1 MAGKTPTLVDHL
13 GRDIDFGRLK
23 AEHSGPSVSGV
34 RSVVSSHPAQG
45 LTPTRLASILRE
57 SENSSPMRYLELAE
71 EMEEKDLHYLGVLGT
86 RKRAVAQLEVTV
98 KAGSDDAA
106 DQKAADMV
114 REWLD
119 RDELETDLFDIL
131 DAVGKGSS
139 RTEIVWDMTPKAWTP
154 ARLEWRDPRWFTF
167 DPVDGRT
174 PLLVDGGASGNPY
187 GDPLP
192 PFKYICHDHKA
203 KSGLPIRGGLARA
216 AAWGYLF
223 KNYALK
229 DWVAFA
235 EIFGLP
241 MRVGKYGAGETE
253 ENIRRLMQAV
263 TDIGS
268 DAAAVIPQSM
278 MIEFITAGGATGS
291 VDLYEKLCDY
301 LDKQVSKATLGQT
314 ATTDAS
320 PGAGLSGSG
329 AQHGDVRDDIK
340 RSDAKQ
346 LAATINRDLVTPYVR
361 LNLGQE
367 VKPPKLS
374 IGQAEAWDVT
384 TMMPAVKTF
393 VAMGGR
399 VGMSAIRDK
408 LGIEDPAADEEL
420 LQPETT
426 TAPAASINPATGA
439 PAAPVTGGGAVV
451 ARKIAPNGSTPLL
464 EPLKAA
470 SDAERRAAAATQGG
484 TDPLDGLVETSLDG
498 WEEMT
503 AAFIGPIE
511 DLVADCGSLDELRT
525 RMTGRLNETLAAM
538 DTAAITERLARASF
552 NARLAGIAGV
562 ALTEEETPPRRVDPQ
577 GGAKRQTAAPS
588 DRGAGRK
595 P

>member
-1 MAGKTPTLVDHL
+1 MAGKPPPLVDHL
-13 GRDIDFGRLK
+13 SRPIEFNRLK
-23 AEHSGPSVSGV
+23 VEHSAPSVSGV
-34 RSVVSSHPAQG
+34 RSIVSSHPAQG
-45 LTPTRLASILRE
+45 LTPDRLAAILRE
-57 SENSSPMRYLELAE
+57 SENSSPLRYLELAE

-86 RKRAVAQLEVTV
+86 RKRAVAQLEITV
-98 KAGSDDAA
+98 KAASDDAA
-106 DQKAADMV
+106 EQKAADMV
-114 REWLD
+114 REWLA
-119 RDELETDLFDIL
+119 RDELETELFDIL
-131 DAVGKGSS
+131 DAIGKGFS
-139 RTEIVWDMTPKAWTP
+139 RTEIIWDMTATAWTP
-154 ARLEWRDPRWFTF
+154 VRLEWRDPRWFTF

-174 PLLVDGGASGNPY
+174 PLLVDGGASGNAY
-187 GDPLP
+187 GEPLP

-241 MRVGKYGAGETE
+241 LRVGKYGPGETE

-278 MIEFITAGGATGS
+278 MLEFVTAGGATGS
-291 VDLYEKLCDY
+291 VDLYERLCDY

-329 AQHGDVRDDIK
+329 SQHGDVREDIK

-346 LAATINRDLVTPYVR
+346 LAATINRDLITPYVR

-367 VKPPKLS
+367 VKPPKLV
-374 IGQAEAWDVT
+374 IGQAEAWDPV

-408 LGIEDPAADEEL
+408 LGIEDPGEEEEL
-420 LQPETT
+420 LVAEAMAAAPVATYPQGGAA
-426 TAPAASINPATGA
+426 APAEP
-439 PAAPVTGGGAVV
+439 PAAPDP
-451 ARKIAPNGSTPLL
+451 RKTPGKGSTDLL
-464 EPLKAA
+464 EPLKPQSGSEAA
-470 SDAERRAAAATQGG
+470 SAAASAPP
-484 TDPLDGLVETSLDG
+484 TDPDAIDDFIGSELGGWEPLVSPVIDPVRAMLAEATDLEDARERLLGLIETGGADDLVEL
-498 WEEMT
+498 
-503 AAFIGPIE
+503 
-511 DLVADCGSLDELRT
+511 
-525 RMTGRLNETLAAM
+525 
-538 DTAAITERLARASF
+538 LARGGFS
-552 NARLAGIAGV
+552 ARLAGAAG
-562 ALTEEETPPRRVDPQ
+562 
-577 GGAKRQTAAPS
+577 QTLD
-588 DRGAGRK
+588 DRGTE
-595 P
+595 

>member
-1 MAGKTPTLVDHL
+1 MAARTPALVDHL
-13 GRDIDFGRLK
+13 GRPIDLGRLK
-23 AEHSGPSVSGV
+23 AEHSAPSVSGV
-34 RSVVSSHPAQG
+34 RSVVSGHPAQG
-45 LTPTRLASILRE
+45 LTPDRLVSILRE
-57 SENSSPMRYLELAE
+57 SENASPMRYLELAE

-86 RKRAVAQLEVTV
+86 RKRAVAQLEITV
-98 KAGSDDAA
+98 KAASDDAA
-106 DQKAADMV
+106 EQKAADMV

-131 DAVGKGSS
+131 DAIGKGFS
-139 RTEIVWDMTPKAWTP
+139 RTEIVWDMTATAWTP
-154 ARLEWRDPRWFTF
+154 VRLEWRDPRWFTF
-167 DPVDGRT
+167 DPLDGKT
-174 PLLVDGGASGNPY
+174 PLLVDGGLSGHAY
-187 GDPLP
+187 GEPLP

-361 LNLGQE
+361 LNLGQD
-367 VKPPKLS
+367 VKPPKLV
-374 IGQAEAWDVT
+374 IGQAEAWDPVV
-384 TMMPAVKTF
+384 MMPAVESF
-393 VAMGGR
+393 VNMGGR
-399 VGMSAIRDK
+399 VGMSSVRDK

-420 LQPETT
+420 LQPQ
-426 TAPAASINPATGA
+426 TGA
-439 PAAPVTGGGAVV
+439 QPPMVTDAAKDAPGAPVTGGGAVV
-451 ARKIAPNGSTPLL
+451 PRKSDPGGSRPLL
-464 EPLKAA
+464 EPLKRPSAG
-470 SDAERRAAAATQGG
+470 ERQAAAATE
-484 TDPLDGLVETSLDG
+484 DPGANVGDAIDSLAEAALDG

-511 DLVADCGSLDELRT
+511 EMVATSGSMDELRS
-525 RMTGRLNETLAAM
+525 RLTARLTQTLERM
-538 DTAAITERLARASF
+538 DTAEITERLARASF

-562 ALTEEETPPRRVDPQ
+562 ALSEEE
-577 GGAKRQTAAPS
+577 AS
-588 DRGAGRK
+588 
-595 P
+595 

>member
-1 MAGKTPTLVDHL
+1 MAGKTSTLVDHL
-13 GRDIDFGRLK
+13 GQPIDLGRLK

-34 RSVVSSHPAQG
+34 RSVVTSHPAQG
-45 LTPTRLASILRE
+45 LTPDRLASILRE
-57 SENSSPMRYLELAE
+57 AENASPLRYLELAE

-86 RKRAVAQLEVTV
+86 RKRAVAQLEITV

-106 DQKAADMV
+106 EQKAADMV

-119 RDELETDLFDIL
+119 RDELETDLIDIL
-131 DAVGKGSS
+131 DAIGKGFS
-139 RTEIVWDMTPKAWTP
+139 RTEILWDMTATAWTP
-154 ARLEWRDPRWFTF
+154 MRLEFRDPRWFTF
-167 DPVDGRT
+167 DPLDGRT
-174 PLLVDGGASGNPY
+174 PLLVDGGASGNAY
-187 GDPLP
+187 GEPLP

-241 MRVGKYGAGETE
+241 MRIGKYGAGETE

-278 MIEFITAGGATGS
+278 MIEFIGGGS
-291 VDLYEKLCDY
+291 TSGSIDLYERLCDY

-314 ATTDAS
+314 ATTDAA

-329 AQHGDVRDDIK
+329 SQHGDVRDDIM

-346 LAATINRDLVTPYVR
+346 LAATINRDLIGPYVR
-361 LNLGQE
+361 LNLGQD

-374 IGQAEAWDVT
+374 IGQADAWDVEK
-384 TMMPAVKTF
+384 MMPAVKTF
-393 VAMGGR
+393 VGMGGR
-399 VGMSAIRDK
+399 VGMAFIRDK
-408 LGIEDPAADEEL
+408 LGVEDPAEDEEL
-420 LQPETT
+420 LTSPTE
-426 TAPAASINPATGA
+426 PVAAAIDPTTGA
-439 PAAPVTGGGAVV
+439 PAAPVPPGGAAVP
-451 ARKIAPNGSTPLL
+451 RKIPGKGSTPLL

-470 SDAERRAAAATQGG
+470 SEAEATAAATRAAGR
-484 TDPLDGLVETSLDG
+484 DSLDGLADASLDD
-498 WEEMT
+498 WEEMAT
-503 AAFIGPIE
+503 ALVGPIE
-511 DLVADCGSLDELRT
+511 ALISDCGSIEEAQR
-525 RMTGRLNETLAAM
+525 RLTEALATM
-538 DTAAITERLARASF
+538 DAGKVAERLARASF
-552 NARLAGIAGV
+552 SARLAGV
-562 ALTEEETPPRRVDPQ
+562 ADVPITEEAV
-577 GGAKRQTAAPS
+577 G
-588 DRGAGRK
+588 
-595 P
+595 

>member
-1 MAGKTPTLVDHL
+1 MAGKPPPLVNHL
-13 GRDIDFGRLK
+13 GQEIDFGRLK

-45 LTPTRLASILRE
+45 LTPDRLASILRE

-86 RKRAVAQLEVTV
+86 RKRAVAQLEITV

-114 REWLD
+114 REWLE
-119 RDELETDLFDIL
+119 RDELETDLIDIL
-131 DAVGKGSS
+131 DAVGKGFS
-139 RTEIVWDMTPKAWTP
+139 RTEIVWDMTATAWTP
-154 ARLEWRDPRWFTF
+154 VRLEWRDPRWFTF

-187 GDPLP
+187 GEPLP

-241 MRVGKYGAGETE
+241 MRVGKYGTGETE

-278 MIEFITAGGATGS
+278 MIEFIGAGPSSGS

-314 ATTDAS
+314 ATTDAA

-329 AQHGDVRDDIK
+329 SQHGDVRDDIK

-361 LNLGQE
+361 LNLGQD
-367 VKPPKLS
+367 VKPPKLV
-374 IGQAEAWDVT
+374 IGQAEAWDPVV
-384 TMMPAVKTF
+384 MMPAVKTF
-393 VAMGGR
+393 VGMGGR

-408 LGIEDPAADEEL
+408 LGIEDPAEDEEL
-420 LQPETT
+420 LTAEAAAVATLERHPEG
-426 TAPAASINPATGA
+426 GA
-439 PAAPVTGGGAVV
+439 PGPLDRAGAVTP
-451 ARKIAPNGSTPLL
+451 RKNPRTGSTPLL
-464 EPLKAA
+464 EPLKPASAA
-470 SDAERRAAAATQGG
+470 EATAAAAIEAAANP
-484 TDPLDGLVETSLDG
+484 DAIDEFVDGELGG
-498 WEEMT
+498 WETMVGVAVSPIRSMLAE
-503 AAFIGPIE
+503 ASSLEDARDRLIG
-511 DLVADCGSLDELRT
+511 LLDTMEAGPLAEL
-525 RMTGRLNETLAAM
+525 
-538 DTAAITERLARASF
+538 LARGGF
-552 NARLAGIAGV
+552 NARLAGVAGQM
-562 ALTEEETPPRRVDPQ
+562 LGE
-577 GGAKRQTAAPS
+577 AA
-588 DRGAGRK
+588 D
-595 P
+595 

>member
-1 MAGKTPTLVDHL
+1 MAGKPPPLVDHL
-13 GRDIDFGRLK
+13 SRPIDFGRLK

-45 LTPTRLASILRE
+45 LTPDRLAAILRE

-86 RKRAVAQLEVTV
+86 RKRAVAQLEITV

-106 DQKAADMV
+106 EQKAADMV

-119 RDELETDLFDIL
+119 RDELETDLIDIL
-131 DAVGKGSS
+131 DAIGKGFS

-154 ARLEWRDPRWFTF
+154 CRLEWRDPRWFTF
-167 DPVDGRT
+167 DPIDGRT
-174 PLLVDGGASGNPY
+174 PLLVDGGASGNAY
-187 GDPLP
+187 GEPLP

-216 AAWGYLF
+216 AAWSYLF

-314 ATTDAS
+314 ATTDAA

-346 LAATINRDLVTPYVR
+346 LAATINRDLITPYVR
-361 LNLGQE
+361 LNLGQD
-367 VKPPKLS
+367 VKPPKLV
-374 IGQAEAWDVT
+374 IGQAEAWDPVV
-384 TMMPAVKTF
+384 MMPAVKTF
-393 VAMGGR
+393 VGMGGR
-399 VGMSAIRDK
+399 VGMSQIRDK
-408 LGIEDPAADEEL
+408 LGLEDPAADEEL
-420 LQPETT
+420 LIAEAVASAPVATYPEG
-426 TAPAASINPATGA
+426 GA
-439 PAAPVTGGGAVV
+439 PAHVAGGGAVTP
-451 ARKIAPNGSTPLL
+451 RKTPGKGSTPLL
-464 EPLKAA
+464 EPFKAA
-470 SDAERRAAAATQGG
+470 SEAETTAAAAASTPADNRDAVDLFVDAELG
-484 TDPLDGLVETSLDG
+484 G
-498 WEEMT
+498 WEEMVGG
-503 AAFIGPIE
+503 AASPIRSMLAEASSLE
-511 DLVADCGSLDELRT
+511 DARDRLVGLLDTMDPEPLAEL
-525 RMTGRLNETLAAM
+525 
-538 DTAAITERLARASF
+538 LARAGF
-552 NARLAGIAGV
+552 NARLAGAAG
-562 ALTEEETPPRRVDPQ
+562 
-577 GGAKRQTAAPS
+577 QTLGEA
-588 DRGAGRK
+588 D
-595 P
+595 

>member
-1 MAGKTPTLVDHL
+1 MAGKPPPLVDHL
-13 GRDIDFGRLK
+13 SRPIDFGRLK

-57 SENSSPMRYLELAE
+57 SENASPIRYLELAE

-86 RKRAVAQLEVTV
+86 RKRAVAQLEITV
-98 KAGSDDAA
+98 KAGSDETA

-119 RDELETDLFDIL
+119 RDELETELFDIL
-131 DAVGKGSS
+131 DAIGKGFN
-139 RTEIVWDMTPKAWTP
+139 RTEIIWDMTPKAWTP
-154 ARLEWRDPRWFTF
+154 CRLESRDPRWFTF

-174 PLLVDGGASGNPY
+174 PLLVDGGASGNVY

-192 PFKYICHDHKA
+192 PFKYICHNHKA

-278 MIEFITAGGATGS
+278 MIEFIAAGGATGS

-320 PGAGLSGSG
+320 AGAGMTGSG
-329 AQHGDVRDDIK
+329 AEHGDVRDDIK

-361 LNLGQE
+361 LNLGQD
-367 VKPPKLS
+367 VKPPKLV
-374 IGQAEAWDVT
+374 IGQAEAWDPVV
-384 TMMPAVKTF
+384 MMPAVKTF

-408 LGIEDPAADEEL
+408 LGLEDPAEDEAL
-420 LQPETT
+420 LIAETV
-426 TAPAASINPATGA
+426 AASPVATYPEGGA
-439 PAAPVTGGGAVV
+439 PALPTGGGAVM
-451 ARKIAPNGSTPLL
+451 ARKTAPNGSGPLL
-464 EPLKAA
+464 KPL
-470 SDAERRAAAATQGG
+470 SGQSEAEAKAAAAAQGLA
-484 TDPLDGLVETSLDG
+484 DPIDGLTDAALDG

-511 DLVADCGSLDELRT
+511 DLVAGATSLADLRS
-525 RMTGRLNETLAAM
+525 RMTARLNETLDAM
-538 DTAAITERLARASF
+538 DTVEITERLARASF

-562 ALTEEETPPRRVDPQ
+562 AIIDEEV
-577 GGAKRQTAAPS
+577 A
-588 DRGAGRK
+588 
-595 P
+595 

>member
-1 MAGKTPTLVDHL
+1 MAGKPPALVDHL

-23 AEHSGPSVSGV
+23 AAHSGPSVSGV

-45 LTPTRLASILRE
+45 LTPTRLASILRQ
-57 SENSSPMRYLELAE
+57 SENASPMHYLELAE

-86 RKRAVAQLEVTV
+86 RKRAVAQLEITV
-98 KAGSDDAA
+98 KAATDEAVDI
-106 DQKAADMV
+106 KAAAMV

-131 DAVGKGSS
+131 DAIGKGFS
-139 RTEIVWDMTPKAWTP
+139 RTEIIWDMTPKAWTP

-174 PLLVDGGASGNPY
+174 PLLVDGGASTAPY
-187 GDPLP
+187 GEPLP

-268 DAAAVIPQSM
+268 DAAAVIPKSM

-314 ATTDAS
+314 ATTDAA
-320 PGAGLSGSG
+320 PGAGLSGAG

-346 LAATINRDLVTPYVR
+346 VAATLNRDLVSPYVR
-361 LNLGQE
+361 LNLGQD
-367 VKPPKLS
+367 VKPPKIV
-374 IGQAEAWDVT
+374 IGQAEAWDPV

-393 VAMGGR
+393 VGMGGR

-408 LGIEDPAADEEL
+408 LGLEDPAADEDL

-426 TAPAASINPATGA
+426 AAPAAEIDPGIDPAQAAPGA
-439 PAAPVTGGGAVV
+439 PVAGGGA
-451 ARKIAPNGSTPLL
+451 ADPRKIPSKAPTPFLR
-464 EPLKAA
+464 PLKGGL
-470 SDAERRAAAATQGG
+470 DAERKAAAAPQAPA
-484 TDPLDGLVETSLDG
+484 DPIDGLVQASLDD
-498 WEEMT
+498 WEAMT
-503 AAFIGPIE
+503 AAFVGPIE
-511 DLVADCGSLDELRT
+511 DLVARCGSLEELRAA
-525 RMTGRLNETLAAM
+525 MTARLNETLEAM
-538 DTAAITERLARASF
+538 ETGVIADRLARASF
-552 NARLAGIAGV
+552 NARLAGIAGLT
-562 ALTEEETPPRRVDPQ
+562 LTEEE
-577 GGAKRQTAAPS
+577 
-588 DRGAGRK
+588 AG
-595 P
+595 

>member
-1 MAGKTPTLVDHL
+1 MVGKPPPLVDRL
-13 GRDIDFGRLK
+13 LRPIDFGRLK
-23 AEHSGPSVSGV
+23 EEHSAPSVSGV
-34 RSVVSSHPAQG
+34 RSIVSSHPAQG
-45 LTPTRLASILRE
+45 LTPDRLASILRE
-57 SENSSPMRYLELAE
+57 SENSSPLRYLELAE

-86 RKRAVAQLEVTV
+86 RKRAVAQLEITV

-114 REWLD
+114 REWLE
-119 RDELETDLFDIL
+119 RDELETELFDIL
-131 DAVGKGSS
+131 DAIGKGFS
-139 RTEIVWDMTPKAWTP
+139 RTEVIWDMTATAWTP
-154 ARLEWRDPRWFTF
+154 VRLEWRDPRWFTF

-174 PLLVDGGASGNPY
+174 PLLVDGGASGNAY
-187 GDPLP
+187 GEPLP

-229 DWVAFA
+229 DWVSFA

-241 MRVGKYGAGETE
+241 LRVGKYGAGETE

-278 MIEFITAGGATGS
+278 MIEFITAGGATGT
-291 VDLYEKLCDY
+291 VDLYEKICEY

-314 ATTDAS
+314 ATTDAA

-329 AQHGDVRDDIK
+329 SQHGDVRDDIK

-346 LAATINRDLVTPYVR
+346 LAATINRDLITPYVR

-367 VKPPKLS
+367 VRPPKLT
-374 IGQAEAWDVT
+374 IGQAEAWDPTV
-384 TMMPAVKTF
+384 MMPAVQTF
-393 VAMGGR
+393 VSMGGR

-408 LGIEDPAADEEL
+408 LGIEDPGEEEAL
-420 LQPETT
+420 LQAPSSATPE
-426 TAPAASINPATGA
+426 NPPQEPLETPGGRPTIARTPQTGS
-439 PAAPVTGGGAVV
+439 
-451 ARKIAPNGSTPLL
+451 RPLL
-464 EPLKAA
+464 EPLKRPFGPEA
-470 SDAERRAAAATQGG
+470 RAAAAVLAAR
-484 TDPLDGLVETSLDG
+484 DPIDDLVDDSLGDWSDLAIG
-498 WEEMT
+498 V
-503 AAFIGPIE
+503 IGPAE
-511 DLVADCGSLDELRT
+511 DLVAGCSSFEELKARLAT
-525 RMTGRLNETLAAM
+525 ALGRMDSRQV
-538 DTAAITERLARASF
+538 TERLARASF

-562 ALTEEETPPRRVDPQ
+562 SLIEEETP
-577 GGAKRQTAAPS
+577 
-588 DRGAGRK
+588 
-595 P
+595 

>member
-1 MAGKTPTLVDHL
+1 MAGKPPPLVNHL
-13 GRDIDFGRLK
+13 GQPIDFGRLK
-23 AEHSGPSVSGV
+23 DEHSGPSVSGV

-45 LTPTRLASILRE
+45 LTPDRLASILRE

-86 RKRAVAQLEVTV
+86 RKRAVAQLEITV
-98 KAGSDDAA
+98 KAGSDETA

-114 REWLD
+114 REWLE
-119 RDELETDLFDIL
+119 RDELETDLIDIL
-131 DAVGKGSS
+131 DAIGKGFS
-139 RTEIVWDMTPKAWTP
+139 RTEIVWDMTATAWTP
-154 ARLEWRDPRWFTF
+154 VRLEWRDPRWFTF
-167 DPVDGRT
+167 DPIDGRT
-174 PLLVDGGASGNPY
+174 PLLVDGGASGNAY
-187 GDPLP
+187 GEPLP

-329 AQHGDVRDDIK
+329 AEHGDVRDDIK

-361 LNLGQE
+361 LNLGQD
-367 VKPPKLS
+367 VKPPKLV
-374 IGQAEAWDVT
+374 IGQAEAWDPVV
-384 TMMPAVKTF
+384 MMPAVKTF
-393 VAMGGR
+393 VGMGGR
-399 VGMSAIRDK
+399 VGMSTIRDK
-408 LGIEDPAADEEL
+408 LGLEDPAEDEEL
-420 LQPETT
+420 LIAETVAAAPVATYPEG
-426 TAPAASINPATGA
+426 GA
-439 PAAPVTGGGAVV
+439 PAPTGGGGAVTP
-451 ARKIAPNGSTPLL
+451 RKTAPNGSTAFLG
-464 EPLKAA
+464 PLKAA
-470 SDAERRAAAATQGG
+470 SEAEAADAAAANPATGPA
-484 TDPLDGLVETSLDG
+484 DLDAIDRFVGSELDG
-498 WEEMT
+498 WEEMVG
-503 AAFIGPIE
+503 AAEGPVRSMLAEASSLEDARDRLIG
-511 DLVADCGSLDELRT
+511 LLD
-525 RMTGRLNETLAAM
+525 AM
-538 DTAAITERLARASF
+538 DPGPLAELLARGGF
-552 NARLAGIAGV
+552 NARLAGVAG
-562 ALTEEETPPRRVDPQ
+562 Q
-577 GGAKRQTAAPS
+577 GLGS
-588 DRGAGRK
+588 GAGEGEA
-595 P
+595 

>member
-1 MAGKTPTLVDHL
+1 MAGKPPPLVNHL
-13 GRDIDFGRLK
+13 GQPIDFGRLK
-23 AEHSGPSVSGV
+23 DEHSGPSVSGV
-34 RSVVSSHPAQG
+34 RSVVSNHPAQG
-45 LTPTRLASILRE
+45 LTPDRLASILRE

-86 RKRAVAQLEVTV
+86 RKRAVAQLEITV
-98 KAGSDDAA
+98 KAGSDDTA

-114 REWLD
+114 REWLE
-119 RDELETDLFDIL
+119 RDELETDLIDIL
-131 DAVGKGSS
+131 DAIGKGFS
-139 RTEIVWDMTPKAWTP
+139 RTEIVWDMTATAWTP
-154 ARLEWRDPRWFTF
+154 IRLEWRDPRWFTF

-174 PLLVDGGASGNPY
+174 PLLVDGGASGNVY

-241 MRVGKYGAGETE
+241 MRIGKYGAGETE

-278 MIEFITAGGATGS
+278 AIEFIAAGGATGS

-361 LNLGQE
+361 LNLGQD
-367 VKPPKLS
+367 VKPPKLV
-374 IGQAEAWDVT
+374 IGQAEAWDPVV
-384 TMMPAVKTF
+384 MMPAVKTF
-393 VAMGGR
+393 VGMGGR
-399 VGMSAIRDK
+399 VGMSAVRDK
-408 LGIEDPAADEEL
+408 LGLEDPAEDEEL
-420 LQPETT
+420 LIAEAVA
-426 TAPAASINPATGA
+426 TAPVATYPEGGAPVLATGGRAIVPRKNPATG
-439 PAAPVTGGGAVV
+439 
-451 ARKIAPNGSTPLL
+451 STTLL
-464 EPLKAA
+464 GPLKPL
-470 SDAERRAAAATQGG
+470 SEAEATAAAAAAPGN
-484 TDPLDGLVETSLDG
+484 ETATGPDAIDQFIGDELGG
-498 WEEMT
+498 WEEMVGS
-503 AAFIGPIE
+503 AVSPIRSMLVEASSLEDARDRLIG
-511 DLVADCGSLDELRT
+511 LLDTMEPGPLAEL
-525 RMTGRLNETLAAM
+525 
-538 DTAAITERLARASF
+538 LARGGF
-552 NARLAGIAGV
+552 NARLAGAAGQV
-562 ALTEEETPPRRVDPQ
+562 LGEATD
-577 GGAKRQTAAPS
+577 
-588 DRGAGRK
+588 
-595 P
+595 

>member
-1 MAGKTPTLVDHL
+1 MAGKPPPLVNHL
-13 GRDIDFGRLK
+13 GQPIDFGRLK
-23 AEHSGPSVSGV
+23 DEHSGPSVSGV

-45 LTPTRLASILRE
+45 LTPDRLASILRE

-86 RKRAVAQLEVTV
+86 RKRAVAQLEITV
-98 KAGSDDAA
+98 KAGSDETA

-114 REWLD
+114 REWLE

-131 DAVGKGSS
+131 DAIGKGFS
-139 RTEIVWDMTPKAWTP
+139 RTEIVWDMTATAWTP
-154 ARLEWRDPRWFTF
+154 VRLEWRDPRWFTF
-167 DPVDGRT
+167 DPIDGRT
-174 PLLVDGGASGNPY
+174 PLLVDGGLSGGAY
-187 GDPLP
+187 GEPLP

-314 ATTDAS
+314 STTDAS

-361 LNLGQE
+361 LNLGQD
-367 VKPPKLS
+367 VRPPRLA
-374 IGQAEAWDVT
+374 IGQAEAWDPTV
-384 TMMPAVKTF
+384 MMPAVKTF

-399 VGMSAIRDK
+399 VGMSGIRDK
-408 LGIEDPAADEEL
+408 LGLEDPAPEEEL
-420 LQPETT
+420 LTPETT
-426 TAPAASINPATGA
+426 TAPASGTDAGTDHANGA
-439 PAAPVTGGGAVV
+439 PAAPATGGGA
-451 ARKIAPNGSTPLL
+451 AAPRKTAPNGSGPLL
-464 EPLKAA
+464 KPLNGQ
-470 SDAERRAAAATQGG
+470 SEAEARAAAAALGR
-484 TDPLDGLVETSLDG
+484 DPDAADPIDRLAEAGLGD
-498 WEEMT
+498 WT
-503 AAFIGPIE
+503 ALAMGLIGPVE
-511 DLVADCGSLDELRT
+511 ALVAGCANLDEVKA
-525 RMTGRLNETLAAM
+525 RLTEALGAM
-538 DTAAITERLARASF
+538 DTGEITERLARASF

-562 ALTEEETPPRRVDPQ
+562 PIIDEEVT
-577 GGAKRQTAAPS
+577 
-588 DRGAGRK
+588 
-595 P
+595 